1 MQFRDRV
8 VFIVGASS
16 GIGRAVALRLA
27 AEGAILA
34 VGARRADRLDALVG
48 ELEAA
53 GVRALAVPFDA
64 ADEAASETAVEAVIE
79 TFGRIDVVL
88 LNAGGAPAL
97 DLRELSAREV
107 KSWFASNVDVTVN
120 VLMPVLARMRAAG
133 GGLVV
138 HTNSLAGFAGIPLQA
153 PYSAAKAATRMLIDA
168 ARIEFADDN
177 VRFVTVYPGFVAT
190 DRTQG
195 DGMPAP
201 REISEDRAADEVV
214 AAMRRERWDAAF
226 PASTAVLVR
235 LLRIVPKRVSAW
247 YLRRELRAAR
257 ALASE
262 VVESKVVDN
271 SNH

>member
-1 MQFRDRV
+1 VQFTDRV

-16 GIGRAVALRLA
+16 GIGRAVAVRLA
-27 AEGAILA
+27 WEGAILA
-34 VGARRADRLDALVG
+34 VGARRADRLEALVA
-48 ELEAA
+48 ELRGIGAS
-53 GVRALAVPFDA
+53 ALAVPFDA
-64 ADEAASETAVEAVIE
+64 ADEAASEAAVETVISA
-79 TFGRIDVVL
+79 FGRIDAVL

-97 DLRELSAREV
+97 DLRELSAAEV
-107 KSWFASNVDVTVN
+107 KGWFASNVDVTVN

-168 ARIEFADDN
+168 ARIEFADDRI
-177 VRFVTVYPGFVAT
+177 RFVTVYPGFVAT

-214 AAMRRERWDAAF
+214 SAMRRERWDAAF
-226 PASTAVLVR
+226 PASTAALVR
-235 LLRIVPKRVSAW
+235 LLRILPKRVGAW

-257 ALASE
+257 AAADGA
-262 VVESKVVDN
+262 VEN